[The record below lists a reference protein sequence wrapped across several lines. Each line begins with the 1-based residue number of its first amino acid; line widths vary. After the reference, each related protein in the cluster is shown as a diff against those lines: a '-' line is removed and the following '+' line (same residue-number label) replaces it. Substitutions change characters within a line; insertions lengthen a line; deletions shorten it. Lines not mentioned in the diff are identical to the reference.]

1 MNHKNDNNRNSKFE
15 VMKRTIACVL
25 VVMALLT
32 AGHVSAQDKGISF
45 SAGSD
50 LVSSYIWRGIYEAGI
65 SLQPTMT
72 MSAGNFSA
80 TAWGTVDFASTSY
93 KEMDITLAYTLGPV
107 TLSLADLYWEGV
119 AGNRDMISRNYFT
132 FDNHSPHR
140 IEVGANWVV
149 SEKIPFTLSWYTIL
163 FGAADIN
170 SEGKRAYSSYLEI
183 AYPFQVKGI
192 DMKAGVGMVPWNAY
206 GTYGVDRDF
215 YVQNIFFN
223 AGKTWN
229 FGENDD
235 MNIGLFTN
243 LIWNP
248 VLEDVNFVGG
258 FSFKM

>member
-1 MNHKNDNNRNSKFE
+1 
-15 VMKRTIACVL
+15 MKRIIACAL
-25 VVMALLT
+25 VVMAVLT
-32 AGHVSAQDKGISF
+32 VGPVSAQDKGISF
-45 SAGSD
+45 SGGSD
-50 LVSSYIWRGIYEAGI
+50 LVSSYIWRGVYEAGV
-65 SLQPTMT
+65 SLQPTLT

-80 TAWGTVDFASTSY
+80 TAWGSVDFASTSY

-107 TLSLADLYWEGV
+107 TLSLADLYWEGG
-119 AGNRDMISRNYFT
+119 AGNRDLISRNYFT
-132 FDNHSPHR
+132 FDSNSPHR
-140 IEVGANWVV
+140 IEVGANWII

-163 FGAADIN
+163 FGAADVN
-170 SEGKRAYSSYLEI
+170 SRGERAYGSYFEI

-215 YVQNIFFN
+215 YVQNVFLN

-229 FGENDD
+229 IGRNDD

-248 VLEDVNFVGG
+248 ALEDVNFVGG
-258 FSFKM
+258 ISFRM